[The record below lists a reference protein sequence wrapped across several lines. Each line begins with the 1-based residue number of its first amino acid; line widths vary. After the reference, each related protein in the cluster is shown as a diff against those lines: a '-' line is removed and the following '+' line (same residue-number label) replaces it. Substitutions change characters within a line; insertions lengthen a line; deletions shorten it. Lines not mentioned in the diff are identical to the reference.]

1 MSGVRYDFVNKL
13 VSRQGIVPQSISGST
28 VNGSGI
34 DCVDLIGDL
43 GLLVEAGAVG
53 TSVDCKLQESDLLAS
68 GYADLAI
75 PAAITQIVAANKVQM
90 IRCLRSKRF
99 VRVSITTVGV
109 CVVSASV
116 LGFLH
121 AQ

>member
-1 MSGVRYDFVNKL
+1 MSGLRFDFVNKL
-13 VSRQGIVPQSISGST
+13 VTRQGIVPQSISSAT
-28 VNGSGI
+28 VLGAGI

-53 TSVDCKLQESDLLAS
+53 TSVDAKLQESHLLAS

-75 PAAITQIVAANKVQM
+75 PAAIAQIVAANKVQA
-90 IRCLRSKRF
+90 IRALRSKRF

-109 CVVSASV
+109 CVVSANV